1 MNTPSLWLGLQG
13 GIFLACL
20 SNFVLQVVIKPT
32 PHAKS
37 EWNRWLIF
45 SRSFGIPILAAESP
59 LAIELVRLIAQ
70 GASKLN
76 PKPPLQKFVPLT
88 PEQFFY
94 LITSLTPKDREA
106 SLPQRQADATSTSII
121 ALMLTA
127 ARGFRFGELGPR
139 DCLAI
144 YRSYTAE
151 ELFKIPRVDD
161 LVFYTQTGPCVL
173 GSLSS
178 VQAQRRLLCA
188 MQSDPHARIAF
199 RCKKTKPGRP
209 RFVLLIHVHPFGSA
223 VICTKCAI
231 LKSLRNRLS
240 IQNAP
245 LLNRD
250 FLFSFPYKHQ
260 WRTVSVSM
268 VEGAL
273 SRAIQVW
280 NWPAIRPHDFKRG
293 TLAFLTTDADA
304 RSTSVLLSVGD
315 HSPDYVAKYQLPPLL
330 QVAEMLGA
338 SRIRAITSALTTYI
352 PPTAWPAI
360 REFLGGLAPISTPK
374 KVEDGKRRNK
384 KKAKRRFSL
393 VYVFQCLGQAFSINL
408 NFEYPVFDLV
418 EGKSAGT
425 LNDN

>member
-1 MNTPSLWLGLQG
+1 MFSPPSSCPVFSSALLQLFQAHPEALPPHPKAKTIEALALFLLLSSRSARTWKYQPKVATATYQRLNTPSLWFGLQG

-20 SNFVLQVVIKPT
+20 SNFVLQVVTKPT

-37 EWNRWLIF
+37 EWNRWLLF
-45 SRSFGIPILAAESP
+45 ARSFGIPILAAESP
-59 LAIELVRLIAQ
+59 LAIELMRLIAQ

-94 LITSLTPKDREA
+94 LITSLTPKDRKA

-161 LVFYTQTGPCVL
+161 LVFYTQSGPCVL
-173 GSLSS
+173 GSLPS

-250 FLFSFPYKHQ
+250 FLFSFPYKH
-260 WRTVSVSM
+260 
-268 VEGAL
+268 
-273 SRAIQVW
+273 
-280 NWPAIRPHDFKRG
+280 
-293 TLAFLTTDADA
+293 
-304 RSTSVLLSVGD
+304 
-315 HSPDYVAKYQLPPLL
+315 
-330 QVAEMLGA
+330 
-338 SRIRAITSALTTYI
+338 
-352 PPTAWPAI
+352 
-360 REFLGGLAPISTPK
+360 
-374 KVEDGKRRNK
+374 
-384 KKAKRRFSL
+384 
-393 VYVFQCLGQAFSINL
+393 
-408 NFEYPVFDLV
+408 
-418 EGKSAGT
+418 
-425 LNDN
+425 